1 MAILGDIRKRTG
13 LLIGVIGVAMLAF
26 VAGDIFSDQSV
37 IVRLFTGDPNEVGN
51 VDGESITVGEFLNAQ
66 NMMRS
71 NPNLS
76 QNQSNQQVWSSLV
89 SDKLIES
96 HAKKAGIEVSNDE
109 IWHFV
114 SRQYGMNVDE
124 LKLQIGQLKGQAEQ
138 GSPEA
143 AQAYQNFLLMF
154 ESSKPDL
161 LRQKYMD
168 MVNMGVAVT
177 HVEAK
182 LQQASNIQSGTIDYG
197 YVSYDD
203 LEKKY
208 KVEILS
214 LIHI

>member
-1 MAILGDIRKRTG
+1 
-13 LLIGVIGVAMLAF
+13 
-26 VAGDIFSDQSV
+26 
-37 IVRLFTGDPNEVGN
+37 
-51 VDGESITVGEFLNAQ
+51 
-66 NMMRS
+66 MMRS

-109 IWHFV
+109 VWHFV

-161 LRQKYMD
+161 LRQDRKSTRL
-168 MVNMGVAVT
+168 NSSHVA
-177 HVEAK
+177 
-182 LQQASNIQSGTIDYG
+182 I
-197 YVSYDD
+197 SYAVFC
-203 LEKKY
+203 LKK
-208 KVEILS
+208 KKA
-214 LIHI
+214 H

>member
-1 MAILGDIRKRTG
+1 
-13 LLIGVIGVAMLAF
+13 
-26 VAGDIFSDQSV
+26 
-37 IVRLFTGDPNEVGN
+37 
-51 VDGESITVGEFLNAQ
+51 
-66 NMMRS
+66 
-71 NPNLS
+71 
-76 QNQSNQQVWSSLV
+76 
-89 SDKLIES
+89 
-96 HAKKAGIEVSNDE
+96 
-109 IWHFV
+109 
-114 SRQYGMNVDE
+114 MNVDE

-182 LQQASNIQSGTIDYG
+182 LQQASNIQSGTINSG
-197 YVSYDD
+197 YISYPR

-208 KVEILS
+208 KVEITDRS
-214 LIHI
+214 EERRVGEGGR